1 MTARRFTAAALAA
14 VVAVGIGISVHA
26 QMKRP
31 YHNGSVWSIQF
42 IRMKPG
48 METAYLT
55 YIATDWKR
63 NSEAAKQA
71 GLILSYK
78 VISTE
83 AHNAGDWNLLLMT
96 EAKDLASL
104 EANEDKAEALLQKV
118 VGDDQKQMQGYRER
132 AEIREVMGTRL
143 AREVVLEPKM

>member
-1 MTARRFTAAALAA
+1 MNVRRLMAVGLA
-14 VVAVGIGISVHA
+14 VVAVAGVGLSVHA

-31 YHNGSVWSIQF
+31 YHHGSVWNIQF

-48 METAYLT
+48 MEAAYLN

-63 NSEAAKQA
+63 VQESQKQA
-71 GLILSYK
+71 GTILSYK
-78 VISTE
+78 VIETE
-83 AHNAGDWNLLLMT
+83 AHSPGDWNLLLLT

-104 EANEDKAEALLQKV
+104 EANEEKTDSMLQKV
-118 VGDDQKQMQGYRER
+118 VGDDAKQMQGYRER
-132 AEIREVMGTRL
+132 SEIREVIGSRL